1 MRGCAEEREQ
11 QQRELEAHRAD
22 RSGMEQQ
29 VEQHEREAA
38 GLHATV
44 KEDQNTKR
52 TVQDIIYD
60 IEREARAEIG
70 RLRSDCGRKEAEL
83 VKLRQAL
90 EQARLDMD
98 ELKAH
103 NRQLES
109 ESGKWTC
116 RSCTFVNHARNR
128 ACEMCGVDHAGDR
141 RPVVARAVPAEGSGG
156 GFAGL
161 PTAAAAP
168 APLFTQTRG
177 QRER

>member
-103 NRQLES
+103 SRQLES

-116 RSCTFVNHARNR
+116 RSCTFVTPSSTR
-128 ACEMCGVDHAGDR
+128 ACELCGVDNTGER
-141 RPVVARAVPAEGSGG
+141 RPVVARAVPAEGPGG

-161 PTAAAAP
+161 PAAAAAP

>member
-60 IEREARAEIG
+60 IEREARRVSHTSA
-70 RLRSDCGRKEAEL
+70 
-83 VKLRQAL
+83 
-90 EQARLDMD
+90 
-98 ELKAH
+98 
-103 NRQLES
+103 
-109 ESGKWTC
+109 
-116 RSCTFVNHARNR
+116 
-128 ACEMCGVDHAGDR
+128 
-141 RPVVARAVPAEGSGG
+141 
-156 GFAGL
+156 
-161 PTAAAAP
+161 
-168 APLFTQTRG
+168 
-177 QRER
+177 